1 MELGNLWARGRPNID
16 WLGESYSKEIIVA
29 PVNKVQIKI
38 ISQLGS
44 IQNLVRNLWNFSSF
58 LLRKYLVFAICNPLE
73 RVFLEAWHWRTAIKH
88 LDIWPRHCLEIIL
101 LLAGILVN
109 LQRTT
114 TYRNIRTLNYTFL
127 LSHVLCLGCREYAFP
142 EDLIIDFQ
150 IQELLRFHS
159 VTGMLAFLLARRLL
173 SRFICTIKLQYCE
186 FGTKWRGILHIS
198 SITQKNALWWRG
210 ITKCSWTHQVLDIIL
225 GLRWGISKAI
235 AIGLPLHLGIQILL
249 EMVLVSVVDLV
260 EELLV
265 LKAKNVVLKQGHV
278 GSLVL
283 DFLQGLLLLQ
293 VVTHQVV
300 VFSLLLLQLMVNLE
314 NFDFC
319 IVILGDFVLV
329 ASEIYKTISFY

>member
-1 MELGNLWARGRPNID
+1 
-16 WLGESYSKEIIVA
+16 
-29 PVNKVQIKI
+29 
-38 ISQLGS
+38 
-44 IQNLVRNLWNFSSF
+44 
-58 LLRKYLVFAICNPLE
+58 
-73 RVFLEAWHWRTAIKH
+73 
-88 LDIWPRHCLEIIL
+88 
-101 LLAGILVN
+101 
-109 LQRTT
+109 
-114 TYRNIRTLNYTFL
+114 
-127 LSHVLCLGCREYAFP
+127 
-142 EDLIIDFQ
+142 
-150 IQELLRFHS
+150 
-159 VTGMLAFLLARRLL
+159 
-173 SRFICTIKLQYCE
+173 
-186 FGTKWRGILHIS
+186 
-198 SITQKNALWWRG
+198 
-210 ITKCSWTHQVLDIIL
+210 LDIIL